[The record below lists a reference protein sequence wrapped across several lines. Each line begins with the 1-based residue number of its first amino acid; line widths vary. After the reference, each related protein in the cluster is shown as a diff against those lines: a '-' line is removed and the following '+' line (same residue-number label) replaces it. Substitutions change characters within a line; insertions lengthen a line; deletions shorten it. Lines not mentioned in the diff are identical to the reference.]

1 MPLALSV
8 TNPAPSWMD
17 FSQYPPWAVAAV
29 GAVVVILGLWVIWQ
43 LLKWTLWLFLF
54 VVVLAVAGAGA
65 WYFLR

>member
-1 MPLALSV
+1 
-8 TNPAPSWMD
+8 MD